1 MSKKSAETTA
11 PDVSKDEV
19 ISFLKQNKNFLN
31 EHPELLEHLDAPGQS
46 HGKGVVDFQQA
57 LLQRLKS
64 DKTSAQKLQKE
75 LIDTVRA
82 NMNNQNRIHTAVL
95 VLLEAETFEEFIETM
110 TQDFPV
116 LLDVDTV
123 NLVIESTSKEIPFVN
138 LSGIR
143 FARQGLVQKWLG
155 TGDALLQSNINGHE
169 EIFGPGAGLVKSHAL
184 LRLEISPNT
193 PAGIIAFGSRDPD
206 AFHPDQSIE
215 QVGFLAQVVERCFR
229 IWLDVQ
235 A

>member
-1 MSKKSAETTA
+1 MSNSVTA
-11 PDVSKDEV
+11 MTSPSEQDVIDFLRSNRDFFKENPDV
-19 ISFLKQNKNFLN
+19 
-31 EHPELLEHLDAPGQS
+31 LEQLDLPGQR
-46 HGKGVVDFQQA
+46 HGKGVVDFQSA
-57 LLQRLKS
+57 LVERLKA
-64 DKTSAQKLQKE
+64 DKTSAHKMQKDL
-75 LIDTVRA
+75 LDTFRA

-116 LLDVDTV
+116 LLDVDV
-123 NLVIESTSKEIPFVN
+123 INLIIEATSKEIPFIN
-138 LSGIR
+138 QSGIR
-143 FARQGLVQKWLG
+143 FARQGTVAKWLG

-193 PAGIIAFGSRDPD
+193 PAGIIAFGSRVPD
-206 AFHPDQSIE
+206 AFHPDQAVDQI
-215 QVGFLAQVVERCFR
+215 GFLAQVVERCFR

-235 A
+235 I